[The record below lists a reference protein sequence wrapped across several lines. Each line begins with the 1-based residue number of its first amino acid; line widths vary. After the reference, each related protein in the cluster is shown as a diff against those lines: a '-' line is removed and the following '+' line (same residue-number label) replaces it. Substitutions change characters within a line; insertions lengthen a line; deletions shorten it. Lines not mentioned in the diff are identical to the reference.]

1 MNLLHVLILG
11 IVEGLT
17 EFIPVSSTGHM
28 ILVSHAMGFDQP
40 GPLKDAVDAFEVVI
54 QAGAWLACVLYYA
67 PLLLQRLR
75 GLTSADPVEKQLSTR
90 LFLAMGIA
98 FLPIAII
105 GKLFGKP
112 IKAALFH
119 PIPVALA
126 LILGGVL
133 MIGAEGWARRRSEGK
148 GLADLR
154 LRQAV
159 TVGFA
164 QCAALIPGT
173 SRSMAT
179 ILGGLA
185 AGLEMRAAADFSFL
199 VALPVLGAAT
209 AYELIKERHIL
220 LEQIGLLPMTV
231 GLIASFV
238 VGLAA
243 IAGFM
248 QLLTKF
254 GLRPWG
260 IYRIVLGIAVVALS
274 ARG

>member
-1 MNLLHVLILG
+1 MDMMHALILG

-40 GPLKDAVDAFEVVI
+40 GPTKDAVDAFEVVI
-54 QAGAWLACVLYYA
+54 QAGALLACLLYYA
-67 PLLLQRLR
+67 PLLSQRVR
-75 GLTSADPVEKQLSTR
+75 GVTSGDPVEKQQSKR
-90 LFLAMGIA
+90 LFLAMAVA
-98 FLPIAII
+98 FFPIAII
-105 GKLFGKP
+105 GKLFAKP

-119 PIPVALA
+119 PIPVAIA
-126 LILGGVL
+126 LIAGGVL
-133 MIGAEGWARRRSEGK
+133 MIVAEGWAKRRSEGK
-148 GLADLR
+148 TLADLR
-154 LRQAV
+154 LPQAL

-199 VALPVLGAAT
+199 VSLPVLGAAT
-209 AYELIKERHIL
+209 AYQLVKERHVL
-220 LEQIGLLPMTV
+220 MEHIGLLPMTV
-231 GLIASFV
+231 GLIAAFL
-238 VGLAA
+238 VGLVA
-243 IAGFM
+243 IAGFL
-248 QLLTKF
+248 QLLTRF

-260 IYRIVLGIAVVALS
+260 IYRIVLGVAVAIAL
-274 ARG
+274 RG